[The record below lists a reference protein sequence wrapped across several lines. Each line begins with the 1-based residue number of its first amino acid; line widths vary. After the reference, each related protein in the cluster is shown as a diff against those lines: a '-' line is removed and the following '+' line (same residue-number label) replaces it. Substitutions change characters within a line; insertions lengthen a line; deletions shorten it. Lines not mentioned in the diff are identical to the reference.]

1 MLIERKDVQKIMDRA
16 FADVERDLYYAIK
29 NVPED
34 RASLLNQLDVI
45 SRAKE
50 RVDARIEY
58 SDPTV

>member
-1 MLIERKDVQKIMDRA
+1 MLLEPKDIQRIMDRA
-16 FADVERDLYYAIK
+16 FDDVERDLYYAIK

-45 SRAKE
+45 SKAKE

-58 SDPTV
+58 SNPTT